1 MSSMRKK
8 FKAVLFDLGGT
19 LIKTA
24 PVPEI
29 LKRILEAHGIQKPLD
44 ELASAQKE
52 ADNGLGLSDYETPSD
67 EFWLKWN
74 LKILRRLNVD
84 QDSQNLARAIS
95 EKWWDFASLEIYP
108 DVPETLN
115 YLRVHGL
122 KTGLVTN
129 GFKSDIDQ
137 ILSRVGLTGYFD
149 IAVGVDAVGKPKPNR
164 EIFLFALDELGVDP
178 HEAIFIGDTLK
189 IDYEGAEN
197 VGLTGILIDR
207 DDRVKNQVRRIRS
220 LSEIRDY
227 LNNSARRRP

>member
-1 MSSMRKK
+1 MSDMKKK

-29 LKRILEAHGIQKPLD
+29 LKRILEVHGIQKPLD

-52 ADNGLGLSDYETPSD
+52 ADNGLSLRDYEAPSD

-74 LKILRRLNVD
+74 LKILRRLNID
-84 QDSQNLARAIS
+84 QDSRNLARAIG
-95 EKWWDFASLEIYP
+95 EKWWDFANLELYP
-108 DVPETLN
+108 DVLETLN
-115 YLRVHGL
+115 YLRLHGL

-137 ILSRVGLTGYFD
+137 ILSKVGLTGYFD

-164 EIFLFALDELGVDP
+164 EIFLFALDKIGVDP

-197 VGLTGILIDR
+197 VGLTAMLIDR
-207 DDRVKNQVRRIRS
+207 DNRVKNQVRSIRT
-220 LSEIRDY
+220 LAEIKNY
-227 LNNSARRRP
+227 LNNPTRRRP